1 MVPQTPDGWRNVW
14 SAARM
19 QEELC
24 WTRSSLRKCIRPVVE
39 NGLRAHDDDPHVPV
53 LNNRHGHERPCYDP
67 GSQARRWTV
76 FSSYLSFADFR
87 EANFQ
92 VTSSSWN
99 SEGLC
104 ASGDSCFRSS
114 GARRSWCNRLFTS
127 TIRRPANETT
137 RIVPARSSWQ
147 LLFLSIAADEDVRK
161 KPS

>member
-1 MVPQTPDGWRNVW
+1 MV
-14 SAARM
+14 S
-19 QEELC
+19 
-24 WTRSSLRKCIRPVVE
+24 
-39 NGLRAHDDDPHVPV
+39 RAHDDDPHVPV
-53 LNNRHGHERPCYDP
+53 LNNRHGRL
-67 GSQARRWTV
+67 TV

-161 KPS
+161 KPSGFTRIGPVRFDSFL